1 MWCVKVGGIQPESRT
16 TWVGDFDDLDAIR
29 AYLEPLAVDLK
40 IVERQCASDRVQW
53 IVKARETHGVA
64 GLLAHLDA
72 VVYEAEARP

>member
-40 IVERQCASDRVQW
+40 IVERPCGPTRVQW
-53 IVKARETHGVA
+53 IVKAHNTRGVA
-64 GLLAHLDA
+64 GLQAHLDA
-72 VVYEAEARP
+72 VVYEAEER